1 MECQLSPAHSAMI
14 ISYRARL
21 ITTKSTVFRA
31 TTCFGRLGND
41 TLYGDGGN
49 ENLDKGVS
57 YSDPGAEALHAV
69 GVSTPDANVSVL
81 WLLMQTG
88 IEYRLV

>member
-1 MECQLSPAHSAMI
+1 MTPFMAMVVTKI
-14 ISYRARL
+14 L
-21 ITTKSTVFRA
+21 IT
-31 TTCFGRLGND
+31 
-41 TLYGDGGN
+41 
-49 ENLDKGVS
+49 GVS
-57 YSDPGAEALHAV
+57 YSDLGAEALHAV